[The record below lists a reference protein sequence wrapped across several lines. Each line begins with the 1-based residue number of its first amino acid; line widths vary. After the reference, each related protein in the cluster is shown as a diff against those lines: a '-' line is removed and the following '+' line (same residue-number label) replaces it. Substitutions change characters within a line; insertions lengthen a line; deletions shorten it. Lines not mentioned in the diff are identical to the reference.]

1 MKTTVR
7 RVLRVVVMSVLLLCP
22 LQPVLLAD
30 VSSTVHNI
38 RESTG
43 LFTFDVYIQSGDLN
57 AYTISKVEFAMPTRP
72 DWNLWTASGPHW
84 LADPGVSLDWDVNI
98 APLPGPSP
106 SWYHNLPLT
115 AVTWTPRESFL
126 MKPSQGW
133 LQFELHTAPW
143 GLPTEWSVMR
153 IWGNGDELLG
163 WWDVGPLSSVPEP
176 SSLLALAGGLGSLA
190 ALRGRRRWRRSL

>member
-1 MKTTVR
+1 MQRTALVTTLA
-7 RVLRVVVMSVLLLCP
+7 VLILCSTRS
-22 LQPVLLAD
+22 LAWD
-30 VSSTVHNI
+30 GITFTVHNI
-38 RESTG
+38 QESTG
-43 LFTFDVYIQSGDLN
+43 LFTFDVLEVPGDQS

-84 LADPGVSLDWDVNI
+84 MPDPGVSLDWDVNI

-126 MKPSQGW
+126 IKPYPDI

-143 GLPTEWSVMR
+143 GLPTEWSVVR
-153 IWGNGDELLG
+153 VWGNGDELLF
-163 WWDVGPLSSVPEP
+163 WSDVGPLSSVPEP
-176 SSLLALAGGLGSLA
+176 TSLLALAGGLGCLA
-190 ALRGRRRWRRSL
+190 ALRGNRRRRRPASRA

>member
-1 MKTTVR
+1 MKTGFA
-7 RVLRVVVMSVLLLCP
+7 RVFCVVAISVLAACSTR
-22 LQPVLLAD
+22 
-30 VSSTVHNI
+30 SSAWDGITFTVHNI
-38 RESTG
+38 QESTG
-43 LFTFDVYIQSGDLN
+43 LFTFDVYEEPEDQN

-84 LADPGVSLDWDVNI
+84 LADPGVSLDWDVSI

-126 MKPSQGW
+126 IKPYPAS

-143 GLPTEWSVMR
+143 GLPTEWSVVR
-153 IWGNGDELLG
+153 VWGNGNELLC

-176 SSLLALAGGLGSLA
+176 SSLLALAGGLGCLA
-190 ALRGRRRWRRSL
+190 ALCRRRRWRISL

>member
-1 MKTTVR
+1 MQRIALVTTVM
-7 RVLRVVVMSVLLLCP
+7 LLSLCATQSVAW
-22 LQPVLLAD
+22 QDIGAGVRNAND
-30 VSSTVHNI
+30 
-38 RESTG
+38 STG
-43 LFTFDVYIQSGDLN
+43 VFTFEVNVNPDDMG
-57 AYTISKVEFAMPTRP
+57 ACTISKVEFAMPTRP

-84 LADPGVSLDWDVNI
+84 LADPGVSLDWDVSI

-126 MKPSQGW
+126 IKPYPAS

-143 GLPTEWSVMR
+143 GLPTEWSVVR
-153 IWGNGDELLG
+153 VWGNGNELLC

-176 SSLLALAGGLGSLA
+176 SSLLALAGGLGCLA
-190 ALRGRRRWRRSL
+190 ALRRRI